1 MLDKLREVIDPEIGV
16 NIVDL
21 GLVYECEVDENRASV
36 AMTMT
41 TAACPMGPFLVDAVE
56 GVLLRQP
63 GIESAEVRVVWDPPW
78 TPSMMSDAARAQL
91 GWNS

>member
-1 MLDKLREVIDPEIGV
+1 VLDKLREVIDPEIGV

-21 GLVYECEVDENRASV
+21 GLVYECEADKGHAVV
-36 AMTMT
+36 TMTLT
-41 TAACPMGPFLVDAVE
+41 TAACPMGPYLLDTVE

-91 GWNS
+91 GWNG